1 VASIDNLVE
10 LAESFEEA
18 SSLPEVPVSR
28 RNFLGWFGGTLG
40 TAVTSFTPYEAEA
53 VQRRGTTQRRA
64 RHLHRNYRQIRD
76 ALQLGYSPIVQEP
89 NLRAVV
95 SFDRNSEEG
104 KIQRCMRWKNITDA
118 VQVRYGAPSNILLG
132 MIAQESYGDP
142 TEPNQLGDGGLGLVH
157 MQPKASADY
166 GLDRITNSKKLR
178 DFEQGRKIIEALKE
192 EKADLKDLIKYDDR
206 WHPIINIDAAAR
218 MMCDYFEEGIRRRN
232 GRIQSHDWDVALEIY
247 SGRPHWQYG
256 RHVRRI
262 ADRINS
268 PTTMRNLARRFN
280 AQNAKTIVQGA
291 PLTFDRYI
299 QLFAEQNRNYGLDR
313 YRNLP
318 PNRVQ

>member
-1 VASIDNLVE
+1 MTSIDNLVE
-10 LAESFEEA
+10 LAESFEEV

-53 VQRRGTTQRRA
+53 VQRRRTTQRRA

-76 ALQLGYSPIVQEP
+76 ALQLGYMQIVPEP
-89 NLRAVV
+89 DLRSVL
-95 SFDRNSEEG
+95 SFDRNSDNG
-104 KIQRCMRWKNITDA
+104 KIQRAMRWKNITDA
-118 VQVRYGAPSNILLG
+118 AQARYGAPSSILLG

-157 MQPKASADY
+157 MQPGPSAEY
-166 GLDRITNSKKLR
+166 GLDRITNSRRLR
-178 DFEQGRKIIEALKE
+178 DFAQGRKIVEALQKE
-192 EKADLKDLIKYDDR
+192 QADLKDLVKYDDR
-206 WHPIINIDAAAR
+206 WYPIINIDAAAR
-218 MMCDYFEEGIRRRN
+218 IMCDHYQNAGHN
-232 GRIQSHDWDVALEIY
+232 WDNALARY
-247 SGRPHWQYG
+247 SGRPHRQYG
-256 RHVRRI
+256 WPVRRV
-262 ADRINS
+262 ANKINS

-299 QLFAEQNRNYGLDR
+299 QFFAQQNRNYGFDR

-318 PNRVQ
+318 PHRVQ